1 MRADSAL
8 LAAKAPDTAIAT
20 ASETQG
26 GRGHHRRPRLSRPK
40 RARGV
45 SATSEPTATFTSSD
59 LVTEGEIAVPYIVI
73 EPDADAGTWTLKE
86 RVTPDDMDS
95 QLFCNHLVERLRWAI
110 ADVVT
115 SDSQTTSAAATSPRS
130 WSGYAPIEVS

>member
-1 MRADSAL
+1 VGDGITAARACPDQSGRVRSA
-8 LAAKAPDTAIAT
+8 
-20 ASETQG
+20 S
-26 GRGHHRRPRLSRPK
+26 
-40 RARGV
+40 
-45 SATSEPTATFTSSD
+45 TSEPTATFTSSD

-115 SDSQTTSAAATSPRS
+115 SDSQTTSAKPLAPDPGA
-130 WSGYAPIEVS
+130 GYAPIEVS